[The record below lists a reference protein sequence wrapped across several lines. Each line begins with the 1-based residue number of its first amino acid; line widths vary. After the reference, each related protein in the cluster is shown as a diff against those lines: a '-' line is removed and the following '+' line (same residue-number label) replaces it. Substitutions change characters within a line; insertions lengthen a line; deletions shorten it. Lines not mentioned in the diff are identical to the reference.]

1 MQQLTLPPLAEG
13 ETYVGAIGDTTGNLH
28 HVILLPGDNDD
39 ASWQHQKEWAAS
51 IGGELPTRLEQ
62 ALLWQNCR
70 NEFQPAGYWSSEER
84 AYDAGYAWCQNFY
97 GGNQLDYHQT
107 GLLRAR
113 AVRRVVVVGS
123 T

>member
-51 IGGELPTRLEQ
+51 IGAELPTRLEQ

-70 NEFQPAGYWSSEER
+70 NEFKKDWYWSGEEF
-84 AYDAGYAWCQNFY
+84 ASDAGYAWCQGFY
-97 GGNQLDYHQT
+97 DGYQISDRQGFR
-107 GLLRAR
+107 LRAR
-113 AVRRVVVVGS
+113 AVRRLILK
-123 T
+123 

>member
-28 HVILLPGDNDD
+28 HVILLLGDNDD

-70 NEFQPAGYWSSEER
+70 EHFQKEWYWSGEAHAS
-84 AYDAGYAWCQNFY
+84 DAGSAWCQDFY
-97 GGNQLDYHQT
+97 DGSQGLNHQLDQ
-107 GLLRAR
+107 LRAR
-113 AVRRVVVVGS
+113 AVRRLPI
-123 T
+123 

>member
-1 MQQLTLPPLAEG
+1 MKNKEMPKLAEG
-13 ETYVGAIGDTTGNLH
+13 EIYVGAIGDAAGNLH

-70 NEFQPAGYWSSEER
+70 EHFQKDWYWSGEET
-84 AYDAGYAWCQNFY
+84 ASVAGYAWSQYFDDGY
-97 GGNQLDYHQT
+97 QDHDRQDYQ
-107 GLLRAR
+107 LRAR
-113 AVRRVVVVGS
+113 AVRRLPI
-123 T
+123 

>member
-70 NEFQPAGYWSSEER
+70 EHFQKEWYWSGEAHASV
-84 AYDAGYAWCQNFY
+84 AGYAWYQYFGY
-97 GGNQLDYHQT
+97 GHQYINHQDIQ
-107 GLLRAR
+107 LRAR
-113 AVRRVVVVGS
+113 AVRRLPI
-123 T
+123 

>member
-1 MQQLTLPPLAEG
+1 MNQIATQSLAEG
-13 ETYVGAIGDTTGNLH
+13 EIYAGAIGDTAGNLH

-70 NEFQPAGYWSSEER
+70 EEFKKYWYWSSETHASEP
-84 AYDAGYAWCQNFY
+84 GWAWCQTFY
-97 GGNQLDYHQT
+97 DGSQT
-107 GLLRAR
+107 YSLQVYQLRAR
-113 AVRRVVVVGS
+113 AVRRLIIE
-123 T
+123 